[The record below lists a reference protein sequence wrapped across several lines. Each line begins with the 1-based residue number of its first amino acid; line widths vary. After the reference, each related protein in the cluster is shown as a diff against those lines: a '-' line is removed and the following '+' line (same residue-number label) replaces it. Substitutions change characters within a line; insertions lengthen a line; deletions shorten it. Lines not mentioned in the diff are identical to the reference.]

1 MELGKKQLNKVS
13 IDIPD
18 WVPGVGGEK
27 FGFDFDM
34 SSHINIPKLA
44 TGAIAYRPTFAE
56 IGEKGKEGIVP
67 LTNRAAMSQLVDE
80 IIASAGASG
89 QYEQSGGRDFLQQIE
104 EATYRGT
111 MRAIQAAGGIRA
123 EATFK
128 VEGDPKGMFNVVRN
142 EAFNYVRQTYT
153 SPFPT

>member
-1 MELGKKQLNKVS
+1 MAILGDQPKGKTNIEAPLDTIRQAVKMELDN
-13 IDIPD
+13 
-18 WVPGVGGEK
+18 VG
-27 FGFDFDM
+27 
-34 SSHINIPKLA
+34 S
-44 TGAIAYRPTFAE
+44 Y
-56 IGEKGKEGIVP
+56 
-67 LTNRAAMSQLVDE
+67 
-80 IIASAGASG
+80 
-89 QYEQSGGRDFLQQIE
+89 GGYGDDYLQQIE

-142 EAFNYVRQTYT
+142 EAFNYARQTYT